1 MNTGTD
7 QPGKSRNLPS
17 ERLVPIRTVASL
29 TGVNPVTLRAWE
41 RRYGL
46 IRPIRTPKGHRLYT
60 TADIDLINQIV
71 ALLEAG
77 MSIGQVRQV
86 LEPDGGKPREE
97 TPGPDPW
104 VNYQS
109 RLIKAITDFDERALD
124 GIYNEA
130 LSLYPV
136 DIVTGRLVV
145 PLLRELGR
153 RWERTEGSVAEEHFF
168 STFLRNKLG
177 ARFHHRSRDLQGPK
191 LLAACLPGE
200 QHEIGILLFALSALD
215 RDYRIVLLGA
225 NMPLAELPQAAER
238 AGCRAIVLSGYL
250 NIPEEVLRQDFPQLV
265 RQAGVPVFVGG
276 KVTQRQADELS
287 KAGTII
293 LGDDLNLALHQIGA
307 LLRS

>member
-7 QPGKSRNLPS
+7 QSGKSRNLPS
-17 ERLVPIRTVASL
+17 ERLVPIRTVASR

-86 LEPDGGKPREE
+86 LEADGEKPHEE
-97 TPGPDPW
+97 MPGPDPW

-109 RLIKAITDFDERALD
+109 RLIKAITDFDDRALD

-136 DIVTGRLVV
+136 DIITGRLVV

-168 STFLRNKLG
+168 SAFLRNKLG
-177 ARFHHRSRDLQGPK
+177 ARFHHRSRDLQGPQ

-225 NMPLAELPQAAER
+225 NMPLAELPQVAER
-238 AGCRAIVLSGYL
+238 AGCQAIVLSGCL
-250 NIPEEVLRQDFPQLV
+250 DIPEEVLHQDLPQLI

-287 KAGTII
+287 KVGTII

-307 LLRS
+307 LLR